1 MLTRRQSTLRRV
13 WRHACGPGLSNHVGV
28 ADLNASDGAARS
40 NEQGVLANLPRTRPQ
55 RATPRRAAARNN
67 ARATAPARG
76 RTRARD
82 SAARAK
88 RRAGAEPVAR
98 AKAAS
103 TRRQTAPVQGFESE
117 SEAPTGSVQPPGAVE
132 LLASA
137 AEVVSELTKAGLSR
151 SERLL
156 KDLVSRLPLS

>member
-1 MLTRRQSTLRRV
+1 M
-13 WRHACGPGLSNHVGV
+13 AN
-28 ADLNASDGAARS
+28 LNASDGAS
-40 NEQGVLANLPRTRPQ
+40 GTNEQGVLANLPRTRPQ
-55 RATPRRAAARNN
+55 RATPRRAAARDN
-67 ARATAPARG
+67 ARAAAPARG
-76 RTRARD
+76 RARARG

-88 RRAGAEPVAR
+88 GRAGAGPVPR
-98 AKAAS
+98 AKTAAG
-103 TRRQTAPVQGFESE
+103 RRQTAPVQGFESE
-117 SEAPTGSVQPPGAVE
+117 SEAATGSVQPPGAVE

>member
-1 MLTRRQSTLRRV
+1 M
-13 WRHACGPGLSNHVGV
+13 
-28 ADLNASDGAARS
+28 ADLNASDGAS
-40 NEQGVLANLPRTRPQ
+40 GTNEQGVLANLPRTRPQ
-55 RATPRRAAARNN
+55 RATPRRAAARDN
-67 ARATAPARG
+67 ARAAAPARG
-76 RTRARD
+76 RARARG

-88 RRAGAEPVAR
+88 GRAGAGPVPR
-98 AKAAS
+98 AKTAAG
-103 TRRQTAPVQGFESE
+103 RRQTAPVQGFESE
-117 SEAPTGSVQPPGAVE
+117 SEAATGSVQPPGAVE